1 MSTENRDYKYVL
13 QDFTTIYLGA
23 RYSYSEL
30 IEAEEVPF
38 KIKTLVNHY
47 IKPEEEDLTLESDFY
62 YMEGKGFAYQTF
74 LQLKT
79 KIKISILK
87 EKKGSGKKYY
97 ATEVMKL
104 QDFVKIPP
112 ADKEKDGIMIQE
124 IIISKLALM
133 AL

>member
-1 MSTENRDYKYVL
+1 MSTENRDYKYVM

-30 IEAEEVPF
+30 IESEEIPF

-79 KIKISILK
+79 RVKISILK
-87 EKKGSGKKYY
+87 EKKGGRRYY
-97 ATEVMKL
+97 ATEVVKL

-124 IIISKLALM
+124 IMISKLALM